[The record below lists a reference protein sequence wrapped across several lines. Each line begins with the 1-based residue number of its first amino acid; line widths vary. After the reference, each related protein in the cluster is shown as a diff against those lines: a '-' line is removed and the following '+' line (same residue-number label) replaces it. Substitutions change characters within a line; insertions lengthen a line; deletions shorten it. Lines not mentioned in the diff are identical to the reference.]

1 MRSRLPVGALT
12 PIAVGGVWAGA
23 LLLAAGPRYPVAIA
37 TDGAVVGPVFGIWP
51 LLAVLAVVPAVV
63 SVMLLMVRQRAPGL
77 ALIASVGAVSVGQ
90 LLLTAQ
96 LLLDPVR
103 AARAEL
109 VAPTGVGELR
119 PGLGGWLL
127 LAGQVATALA
137 GLAAAREASA
147 LRGER
152 SMDEP
157 AYGPRTPPGAML
169 LGVGCA
175 VLAGVGVLAAP
186 YVSADPWLV
195 PRSVLD
201 APVWA
206 AAGGFALAI
215 GIALAVVLACS
226 TPDPRVSIGGLV
238 GVSIGV
244 LGVVAPRVTVAA
256 LAGDHG
262 LRVALGPVLGTLGGL
277 GLALLA
283 AWVGYRGRRLAYG
296 SPGVAGGVA
305 HGRNGYPVLTGGTLL
320 DGIGAAAGPGGFDA
334 PGGTGAL
341 ARLGGAVDRLAG
353 SPAAV
358 LAVRCRLAGAAL
370 ATLAGGAAVAAA
382 LTEPL
387 RLAPDLPHPQLA
399 TRWLLLAAGAVLV
412 PLGLVTASRVL
423 GPRVRPALAVV
434 LVTVP
439 MAAGEPLAAVL
450 GVLGL
455 DGVSAGPGL
464 WLTLLAVSV
473 AGTAALAVVLAGGFE
488 RDEVDLTRTPYEG
501 PLAAASAAAAV
512 LTVPAFW
519 LPLVDGAGWGTTGVL
534 QPPFGLASWG
544 LLAGFAVT
552 MGALLIGPRCRP
564 GPAMVLYG
572 GVFAVLVF
580 RAARLAVTPGLV
592 PGNGLGEGAWAT
604 GLCLALVVVA
614 AVLVPRTRP
623 RAPLAPLPEPD
634 AQLEPEEVGR

>member
-1 MRSRLPVGALT
+1 
-12 PIAVGGVWAGA
+12 
-23 LLLAAGPRYPVAIA
+23 
-37 TDGAVVGPVFGIWP
+37 
-51 LLAVLAVVPAVV
+51 
-63 SVMLLMVRQRAPGL
+63 
-77 ALIASVGAVSVGQ
+77 
-90 LLLTAQ
+90 
-96 LLLDPVR
+96 
-103 AARAEL
+103 RAEL
-109 VAPTGVGELR
+109 VAPTSVGELR

-127 LAGQVATALA
+127 LGGQVATALA

-152 SMDEP
+152 GMDEP

-175 VLAGVGVLAAP
+175 VLAGAGVLAAP
-186 YVSADPWLV
+186 YVSTDPWLV

-238 GVSIGV
+238 GVAIGV
-244 LGVVAPRVTVAA
+244 LGVVSPRVTVAA
-256 LAGDHG
+256 LAGGHG
-262 LRVALGPVLGTLGGL
+262 LHVALGPVLGTLGGL
-277 GLALLA
+277 GLGLLA
-283 AWVGYRGRRLAYG
+283 AWVGYRGRRASHGYG
-296 SPGVAGGVA
+296 TYTSATSATSATGQ
-305 HGRNGYPVLTGGTLL
+305 NGHPVLSGTSSFL
-320 DGIGAAAGPGGFDA
+320 D
-334 PGGTGAL
+334 GTGAL

-353 SPAAV
+353 PPAAV
-358 LAVRCRLAGAAL
+358 LAVRCRRAGAAL
-370 ATLAGGAAVAAA
+370 AVLGGGVAIAAGLA
-382 LTEPL
+382 EPL
-387 RLAPDLPHPQLA
+387 RLAPDLPHPHLA
-399 TRWLLLAAGAVLV
+399 TRWLLLAAGALLV
-412 PLGLVTASRVL
+412 PLGLATAPRSL

-455 DGVSAGPGL
+455 DGVGAGPGL
-464 WLTLLAVSV
+464 WLTLLAVTL
-473 AGTAALAVVLAGGFE
+473 AGAAALAVVLAGGFE
-488 RDEVDLTRTPYEG
+488 RDEVDLARTPYEG
-501 PLAAASAAAAV
+501 PLAAASSAAAV

-534 QPPFGLASWG
+534 QPPFGLPSWG

-572 GVFAVLVF
+572 GVFVVLVF
-580 RAARLAVTPGLV
+580 RTARLAVTPGLV
-592 PGNGLGEGAWAT
+592 LGNGLGEGAWAT
-604 GLCLALVVVA
+604 GLCVVLVVVA
-614 AVLVPRTRP
+614 AALVPRTRP
-623 RAPLAPLPEPD
+623 RVAPAPLPEPD
-634 AQLEPEEVGR
+634 PRLEPEEVGR

>member
-1 MRSRLPVGALT
+1 
-12 PIAVGGVWAGA
+12 
-23 LLLAAGPRYPVAIA
+23 
-37 TDGAVVGPVFGIWP
+37 
-51 LLAVLAVVPAVV
+51 
-63 SVMLLMVRQRAPGL
+63 
-77 ALIASVGAVSVGQ
+77 
-90 LLLTAQ
+90 
-96 LLLDPVR
+96 
-103 AARAEL
+103 
-109 VAPTGVGELR
+109 
-119 PGLGGWLL
+119 
-127 LAGQVATALA
+127 
-137 GLAAAREASA
+137 
-147 LRGER
+147 
-152 SMDEP
+152 
-157 AYGPRTPPGAML
+157 ML

-175 VLAGVGVLAAP
+175 VLTGAGVLAAP
-186 YVSADPWLV
+186 YVSTDPWLV

-238 GVSIGV
+238 GVAVGV

-256 LAGDHG
+256 LGGEHG
-262 LRVALGPVLGTLGGL
+262 LRVALGPVLGLLGTLGL
-277 GLALLA
+277 GLLA
-283 AWVGYRGRRLAYG
+283 VWVGYRGRRAAYAA
-296 SPGVAGGVA
+296 PGAV
-305 HGRNGYPVLTGGTLL
+305 NGHAVLTGASVFL
-320 DGIGAAAGPGGFDA
+320 D
-334 PGGTGAL
+334 GTGAL

-353 SPAAV
+353 PPAEV

-370 ATLAGGAAVAAA
+370 ATLAAGASIAAA

-399 TRWLLLAAGAVLV
+399 TRWLLLAAGAILV
-412 PLGLVTASRVL
+412 PLALGTASRSL
-423 GPRVRPALAVV
+423 GPKVRPALALV

-455 DGVSAGPGL
+455 DGVGAGPGL
-464 WLTLLAVSV
+464 WLTLLAVTL
-473 AGTAALAVVLAGGFE
+473 AGAAALAVVLAGGFE
-488 RDEVDLTRTPYEG
+488 RDEVELSRTPYEG

-564 GPAMVLYG
+564 GQAMVLYG

-580 RAARLAVTPGLV
+580 RTSRLAVTPGLV

-604 GLCLALVVVA
+604 GLCLLLVVVA
-614 AVLVPRTRP
+614 AVLVPRTRRP
-623 RAPLAPLPEPD
+623 AAPAPPPASDALELGGADLGGAGLSGAGLSGAGLGAPDLGAPDPGTQLA
-634 AQLEPEEVGR
+634 PEEVR

>member
-1 MRSRLPVGALT
+1 MGALT
-12 PIAVGGVWAGA
+12 PIAVGGVWVGA
-23 LLLAAGPRYPVAIA
+23 LLLAAGPRYPVAVTA
-37 TDGAVVGPVFGIWP
+37 DRVAVGPAFGVWP

-63 SVMLLMVRQRAPGL
+63 SVMLLMVHQRAPGL
-77 ALIASVGAVSVGQ
+77 ALIASLGAVSVGQ

-127 LAGQVATALA
+127 LGGQVATALA
-137 GLAAAREASA
+137 GLAAAREVGA

-175 VLAGVGVLAAP
+175 VLTGAGVLAAP

-238 GVSIGV
+238 GVAIGV

-256 LAGDHG
+256 LAGEHG

-277 GLALLA
+277 GLGLLA
-283 AWVGYRGRRLAYG
+283 AWVGYRGRRAAY
-296 SPGVAGGVA
+296 SGVA
-305 HGRNGYPVLTGGTLL
+305 YPTAGQNPHAVLAGASMFL
-320 DGIGAAAGPGGFDA
+320 D
-334 PGGTGAL
+334 GTGAL

-353 SPAAV
+353 PPAAV
-358 LAVRCRLAGAAL
+358 LAVRCRRAGAAL
-370 ATLAGGAAVAAA
+370 ATLAGGGAIAAA
-382 LTEPL
+382 LAEPL

-399 TRWLLLAAGAVLV
+399 TRWLLLAAGALLV
-412 PLGLVTASRVL
+412 PLGLATASRSL
-423 GPRVRPALAVV
+423 GPKVRPALAVV

-455 DGVSAGPGL
+455 DGVGAGPGL
-464 WLTLLAVSV
+464 WLTLLAVTL
-473 AGTAALAVVLAGGFE
+473 AGAAALAVVLAGGFE
-488 RDEVDLTRTPYEG
+488 RDDVDLTRTPYEG

-552 MGALLIGPRCRP
+552 MGALLLGPRCRP

-572 GVFAVLVF
+572 GVLAVLVF
-580 RAARLAVTPGLV
+580 RVARLAVTQGLV
-592 PGNGLGEGAWAT
+592 LGDGLGEGAWAT
-604 GLCLALVVVA
+604 GLCLLLVVVA
-614 AVLVPRTRP
+614 AVLVPRTRSRVTP
-623 RAPLAPLPEPD
+623 APLPEPD
-634 AQLEPEEVGR
+634 PQLEAEEVGR

>member
-1 MRSRLPVGALT
+1 MRSRLPIGALT

-37 TDGAVVGPVFGIWP
+37 ADRVAVGPVFGIWP

-63 SVMLLMVRQRAPGL
+63 SVMLLMVHQRAPGL
-77 ALIASVGAVSVGQ
+77 ALIASLGAVSVGQ
-90 LLLTAQ
+90 LLLTVQ

-127 LAGQVATALA
+127 LAGQAATALA

-157 AYGPRTPPGAML
+157 AHGPRTPPGALL

-238 GVSIGV
+238 GVAIGL

-256 LAGDHG
+256 LAGDRG
-262 LRVALGPVLGTLGGL
+262 LRVALGPVLGTVGGL

-283 AWVGYRGRRLAYG
+283 AWVGYRGRRVAYG
-296 SPGVAGGVA
+296 GGHGMSASAGSPPAGSDSGA
-305 HGRNGYPVLTGGTLL
+305 GHNGHAVLS
-320 DGIGAAAGPGGFDA
+320 GAAVFLD
-334 PGGTGAL
+334 GTGAL

-353 SPAAV
+353 PPASV
-358 LAVRCRLAGAAL
+358 LAVRCRRAGAVL
-370 ATLAGGAAVAAA
+370 AVLAGGSAVVAA

-387 RLAPDLPHPQLA
+387 RLAPDLPHPHLA
-399 TRWLLLAAGAVLV
+399 TRWLLLVAGAVVV
-412 PLGLVTASRVL
+412 PLGLVTARRSL
-423 GPRVRPALAVV
+423 GPMVRPALAVV

-455 DGVSAGPGL
+455 DGVNAGPGL
-464 WLTLLAVSV
+464 WLTLLAVTL
-473 AGTAALAVVLAGGFE
+473 AGAAALAVVLAGGFE

-534 QPPFGLASWG
+534 QPPFGLPSWG

-572 GVFAVLVF
+572 GVIAVLVF
-580 RAARLAVTPGLV
+580 RVARLAVTPGLV
-592 PGNGLGEGAWAT
+592 PGDGLGEGAWAT
-604 GLCLALVVVA
+604 GLCLAVVVVA
-614 AVLVPRTRP
+614 AALVPRTHP
-623 RAPLAPLPEPD
+623 RTAPTPVPEPD
-634 AQLEPEEVGR
+634 ARLEPEEVGR